1 MKIIFAHYFNSQKYK
16 KKSIANDVN
25 KKDAENKFYASF
37 ISYLV
42 CLSKKIIP

>member
-1 MKIIFAHYFNSQKYK
+1 MKLIIFLLIVISHKNTK

-37 ISYLV
+37 ISY
-42 CLSKKIIP
+42 